1 MWIGLLGTST
11 VLLGAAHAATIEKP
25 TSIIEEAFADTDL
38 LMPLGP
44 TPLWGP
50 GAVPG
55 EWADVCGFFK
65 PLDSHGRWKVR
76 LQGAFSFTHS
86 TLGNREKE

>member
-1 MWIGLLGTST
+1 MWTWLLGTST
-11 VLLGAAHAATIEKP
+11 VPLGAAHAATIEKL

-38 LMPLGP
+38 PMPPGA

-55 EWADVCGFFK
+55 GWADVCGFLK
-65 PLDSHGRWKVR
+65 PPDSHEKRKVR
-76 LQGAFSFTHS
+76 LHGAFSIPP
-86 TLGNREKE
+86 